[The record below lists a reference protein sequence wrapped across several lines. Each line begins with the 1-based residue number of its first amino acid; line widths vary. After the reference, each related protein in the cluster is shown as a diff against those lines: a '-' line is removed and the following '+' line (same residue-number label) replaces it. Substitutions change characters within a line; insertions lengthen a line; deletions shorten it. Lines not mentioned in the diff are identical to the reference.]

1 MKKLFFLFLLPV
13 LLLSV
18 MAVSAGDL
26 DDVNRSGELRF
37 GVPAEYIPFV
47 FDDEDGNPTG
57 IDVALMEE
65 IGRRMGVR
73 VHVISLAF
81 DGMID
86 ALNLGQVD
94 VIGGAFAVTD
104 ERAGQI
110 DFTASYY
117 NSDAKFVGLAG
128 VSAPEQVSPETFR
141 YLKIGVQKG
150 TSFDQWVKSN
160 LVSAGFVSPVNVFTF
175 STAADAMN
183 ALDRGDVD
191 LVLLD
196 EDVYEKSYAGSGS
209 YDIFYDGFATE
220 NYAFGL
226 RRDSDLTEVIN
237 GHLMDMLHDGTAQ
250 SIADRFFRMDFTD
263 ASVTRDRSA
272 QYFLPAAG
280 SAAQSCVNGM
290 VFVSDVTIKDGQTL
304 YADES
309 FTKVWRV
316 KNTGSCTWTPDYSF
330 VFTSGSRMSGRDIRI
345 SKTVAPG
352 QTVDLSVDMIAPGG
366 NGTYKGYW
374 QMRSPQGIGF
384 GQTVWVK
391 IRVNGSAAA
400 PAQKPR
406 DDGQVYQP
414 VSILAF
420 YPDFYVG
427 EADEC
432 VTAFWSADGADR
444 LVLSVDGTPVFEDDY
459 DEGSYNIC
467 GPVMSTGNH
476 LVELHVFNVTASD
489 FSSFIYTAIGNDDWD
504 RWLENNNWEDGRNW
518 NDEYPEPD
526 NVIDYPEG
534 IDDPE
539 WNPEFPEEPEDP
551 ELNPE
556 FPEEPEDPELNPEF
570 PEEPEDPELNPEFP
584 EEPEDPELN
593 PEFPEEPEYPDEPE
607 YPEEPDYPDG
617 SDELPEPDYDELC
630 DPDAPDYWECRA
642 KYYND

>member
-1 MKKLFFLFLLPV
+1 MKKLFFLSLLLV
-13 LLLSV
+13 LLLSA

-73 VHVISLAF
+73 VHVINLAF

-94 VIGGAFAVTD
+94 VIGGAFSITD

-128 VSAPEQVSPETFR
+128 LSAPEQVSPETFR

-150 TSFDQWVKSN
+150 TSFDQWVKAN
-160 LVSAGFVSPVNVFTF
+160 LVSAGFVSPVNLFTF
-175 STAADAMN
+175 SSAADAMK
-183 ALDRGDVD
+183 ALDKGDVD

-196 EDVYEKSYAGSGS
+196 EDVYEKSYAGSGD
-209 YDIFYDGFATE
+209 YNIFYDGFATE

-237 GHLMDMLHDGTAQ
+237 GHLNDMLQDGTAQ
-250 SIADRFFRMDFTD
+250 SIADWFFRMDFAD

-280 SAAQSCVNGM
+280 SAAQNCVNGM

-330 VFTSGSRMSGRDIRI
+330 VFASGSRMSGRDIRV

-444 LVLSVDGTPVFEDDY
+444 LELSVDGTPVFTDDY
-459 DEGSYNIC
+459 YEGSYNIC
-467 GPVMSTGNH
+467 GPVMSAGNH
-476 LVELHVFNVTASD
+476 LVEFHAFNVTASD

-504 RWLENNNWEDGRNW
+504 GWLENKNWEDGRNW

-539 WNPEFPEEPEDP
+539 WNPEFPDEPEDP
-551 ELNPE
+551 GWTPE
-556 FPEEPEDPELNPEF
+556 FPEEPEDPEWNPEF
-570 PEEPEDPELNPEFP
+570 PGEPEDPESNPEFP
-584 EEPEDPELN
+584 GEPEDPEWN
-593 PEFPEEPEYPDEPE
+593 PEFSGEPDYPDEPD
-607 YPEEPDYPDG
+607 YPEEPDYPDEP
-617 SDELPEPDYDELC
+617 DELPDTGYDGDVC
-630 DPDAPDYWECRA
+630 DPNDPDYWECIGQ
-642 KYYND
+642 N